1 MDPKETPIPSG
12 SEVAI
17 VTSAEA
23 RKCRQQNLAP
33 KGGFRGIVVA
43 HVPAGQDLA
52 NALGD
57 SGVAR
62 GLLAGYAD
70 PSERNR
76 YIVRIPRTGKNGA
89 ELKPSYKVPLAGNVV
104 LAKPPAKEKPA
115 VSRAAVNKPR
125 KVTTDATGGIA
136 FSATAPATAP
146 ANGATAISKRGKGA

>member
-23 RKCRQQNLAP
+23 RKCRANNTAP
-33 KGGFRGIVVA
+33 KIGFRGIVVA
-43 HVPAGQDLA
+43 YVPAGQYLA

-104 LAKPPAKEKPA
+104 LAKPPAKAPA
-115 VSRAAVNKPR
+115 KAAPVKPR

-146 ANGATAISKRGKGA
+146 IANGATAISKRGKSA